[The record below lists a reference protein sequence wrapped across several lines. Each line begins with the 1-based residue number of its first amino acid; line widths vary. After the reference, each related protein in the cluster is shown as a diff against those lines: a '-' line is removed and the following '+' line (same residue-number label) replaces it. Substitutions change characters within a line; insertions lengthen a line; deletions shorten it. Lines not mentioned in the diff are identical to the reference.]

1 MKKRT
6 WFSFALVVLC
16 LAVFFGYRA
25 VKRLGADTKA
35 PQINMSA
42 GADRISV
49 QATADILLQGITA
62 EDETDGDVTAS
73 LVVERVRLLDS
84 DGNAVVNYAAFDRAG
99 NVAKANRQVKYSD
112 YESPRFSLERPLL
125 FAQNASLN
133 VLDCIRATDVF
144 DGNITR
150 RIRATFLTENM
161 AAIIGTHEVELRV
174 TNSMGDTVVL
184 KLPVEIYSA
193 GTYQGS
199 LSLTEYLIYL
209 PVGTTF
215 QPKDYLGSFTMGHE
229 TISLKNGVP
238 KDFSLQISGTVD
250 TKKPGVYSVGYT
262 LTQCDTDDR
271 EESRSYSG
279 YSKLIVV
286 VED

>member
-6 WFSFALVVLC
+6 WRYLVLIVLC

-25 VKRLGADTKA
+25 VKRLSADTKA
-35 PQINMSA
+35 PKIDISA
-42 GADRISV
+42 GTDRISV
-49 QATADILLQGITA
+49 QAAADVLLQGITA
-62 EDETDGDVTAS
+62 KDETDGDVTAS
-73 LVVERVRLLDS
+73 LVVEDIRLLDS
-84 DGNAVVNYAAFDRAG
+84 DGNAVVSYAAFDRAG

-112 YESPRFSLERPLL
+112 YESPRFSLDRPLL
-125 FAQNASLN
+125 FVQNASLN

-144 DGNITR
+144 DGDITR
-150 RIRATFLTENM
+150 RIRATLLTENM
-161 AAIIGTHEVELRV
+161 AASIGTHEVGLRV

-184 KLPVEIYSA
+184 ELPVEIYSA

-209 PVGTTF
+209 PVGTAF
-215 QPKDYLGSFTMGHE
+215 HPDDYLDRFTMGLE

-238 KDFSLQISGTVD
+238 KDFTLQISGTVD
-250 TKKPGVYSVGYT
+250 TKNPGVYSVGYT
-262 LTQCDTDDR
+262 FTQCDTEDR
-271 EESRSYSG
+271 EESRPYSG